1 MGRCPSAGLRSPRRE
16 ARRPFHLGL
25 CLGLGAMLAAC
36 GSGAVTTLPSPPTTD
51 AQLTLTVQRSPA
63 GRILATG
70 TGATLYDFGP
80 DTRNRSTCLND
91 GCVYQWPPLIVH
103 GPILV
108 GPGVNRALV
117 GTLHR
122 PGGSTQLSYNGH
134 PLYTYVLDAR
144 PGMITGQAIDQDGG
158 PWYVLNPAG
167 NEIHT
172 PFTVNG

>member
-1 MGRCPSAGLRSPRRE
+1 MEPMPLRRSAAAPMRG
-16 ARRPFHLGL
+16 RRPFHLGL

-36 GSGAVTTLPSPPTTD
+36 GGGAATTLPSPPTTD
-51 AQLTLTVQRSPA
+51 AQLTLTVQRTPA
-63 GRILATG
+63 GPILATG

-91 GCVYQWPPLIVH
+91 GCVYQWPPLVVH

-108 GPGVNRALV
+108 GAGVNRALV

-134 PLYTYVLDAR
+134 PLYTYVLDVK